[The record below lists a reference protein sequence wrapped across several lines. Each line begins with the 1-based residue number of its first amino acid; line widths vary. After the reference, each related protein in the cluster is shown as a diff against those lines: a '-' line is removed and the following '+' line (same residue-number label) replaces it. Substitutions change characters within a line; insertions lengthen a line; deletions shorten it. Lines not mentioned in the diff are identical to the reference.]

1 MWDIGIWN
9 ISEKYKNSESVMN
22 YVIVYITCLHH
33 IKLFLYQYLTLS
45 MNNVYIL
52 KLNKIENINLLTI
65 NNLWTNGF
73 SSNNKIPM
81 RVQNRKELKE
91 RFCVIISVLWIVKST
106 HFFITS
112 IWFKIRLFLE
122 ARRRRSNACRVV
134 C

>member
-1 MWDIGIWN
+1 MWDTGIWN
-9 ISEKYKNSESVMN
+9 ISEKYKNSESVMD
-22 YVIVYITCLHH
+22 YVIVYITCLH
-33 IKLFLYQYLTLS
+33 IKLFLYQYLILS

-65 NNLWTNGF
+65 NNLWTNSF

-81 RVQNRKELKE
+81 HVQNRKELKG

-112 IWFKIRLFLE
+112 MWFKIGLFLE
-122 ARRRRSNACRVV
+122 ARRRRSNTCRVV